1 MSRLVRSL
9 SLSFLW
15 ASSLMLLLSAAQA
28 QICPAPTNPNV
39 TTWHND
45 YCRTG
50 WQQNEYGLP
59 ATGTNAV
66 SLNNFGLVA
75 QWNSTSG
82 AAMGAVDAQ
91 PLAVSGLQG
100 VQGQNGQTCQ
110 FGLCT
115 TGPNSACVQ
124 PQ

>member
-1 MSRLVRSL
+1 MVSL
-9 SLSFLW
+9 T
-15 ASSLMLLLSAAQA
+15 ASSQA
-28 QICPAPTNPNV
+28 QSV

-45 YCRTG
+45 NCRTG

-75 QWNSTSG
+75 QWNGTSG
-82 AAMGAVDAQ
+82 TAMGAVDAQ

-100 VQGQNGQTCQ
+100 VLGTSGQVYV

-115 TGPNSACVQ
+115 NRSEQCLCATTVAFGGLR
-124 PQ
+124 

>member
-1 MSRLVRSL
+1 
-9 SLSFLW
+9 
-15 ASSLMLLLSAAQA
+15 MLLLTSTAQA
-28 QICPAPTNPNV
+28 QICPTPTVPDV

-45 YCRTG
+45 NCRTG

-75 QWNSTSG
+75 QWNGTSG
-82 AAMGAVDAQ
+82 TAMGAVDAQ

-100 VQGQNGQTCQ
+100 VLGTSGQVYV